1 MIVHGQDTCGV
12 IGTNEEERTVIRDH
26 NFYLNTQNPA
36 PCDGTI
42 TSFQFC
48 NYRSTQFA
56 DFYESTFAIYRLR
69 ASEPDSY
76 DAIVPALSAR
86 RAFGTGLGGILGSFG
101 CTNLTLEDPVTVQ
114 AGDVIGACVFD
125 PPGNDTLQ
133 NDIVGVID
141 DSNRYLM
148 TAGTNGCGDAAVPQ
162 NVSSLSTRNS
172 RVLHIHADIGKLH
185 VTTFYSV

>member
-12 IGTNEEERTVIRDH
+12 IGTNEEEKTANREH

-36 PCDGTI
+36 PCNGTI

-48 NYRSTQFA
+48 NYRGNQNA
-56 DFYESTFAIYRLR
+56 GFYESTFSIYRLG

-86 RAFGTGLGGILGSFG
+86 RAFGTGLGGFLGDFG
-101 CTNLTLEDPVTVQ
+101 CTNLTLEVLVTVQ
-114 AGDVIGACVFD
+114 AGDVIGGCVFD
-125 PPGNDTLQ
+125 PPDNDTLQ
-133 NDIVGVID
+133 NDVVGEID

-148 TAGTNGCGDAAVPQ
+148 TTGTNGCGDAAVPQ
-162 NVSSLSTRNS
+162 NVNSLSRRNS
-172 RVLHIHADIGKLH
+172 RVLHIHADIGKL
-185 VTTFYSV
+185 

>member
-12 IGTNEEERTVIRDH
+12 IGTNEEERTFIRDH

-48 NYRSTQFA
+48 NYRGTQRVG
-56 DFYESTFAIYRLR
+56 FYESTFAIYRLR
-69 ASEPDSY
+69 ASESDSY
-76 DAIVPALSAR
+76 DAIIPALSAR
-86 RAFGTGLGGILGSFG
+86 RAFGTGLGGFLGSFG

-125 PPGNDTLQ
+125 PPDDDTLQ
-133 NDIVGVID
+133 NDVVGVID
-141 DSNRYLM
+141 DSDSYLM
-148 TAGTNGCGDAAVPQ
+148 TTGTNGCGDAAVPQ
-162 NVSSLSTRNS
+162 RVNSLSTTNS
-172 RVLHIHADIGKLH
+172 RVLHIHADVGKL
-185 VTTFYSV
+185 

>member
-12 IGTNEEERTVIRDH
+12 IGTNEEERTVRRDH

-36 PCDGTI
+36 PCNGNI

-48 NYRSTQFA
+48 NYRGTQRE

-76 DAIVPALSAR
+76 DAIVPALRAR
-86 RAFGTGLGGILGSFG
+86 RAIGTGLGPGGIFSSFG

-125 PPGNDTLQ
+125 PPDDDTLQ
-133 NDIVGVID
+133 NDVVGEID

-148 TAGTNGCGDAAVPQ
+148 TSGTNGCGDAAVPSIV
-162 NVSSLSTRNS
+162 NSLEQRDS
-172 RVLHIHADIGKLH
+172 RVLHIHAEIGTE
-185 VTTFYSV
+185 V